1 MIKDALS
8 LAEKGDRPA
17 VKRRD
22 RSHNMASVEGPPRE
36 EIILKRQHCHYYI
49 ELDMH

>member
-8 LAEKGDRPA
+8 LAEKVDRPA

-36 EIILKRQHCHYYI
+36 EIILKRQHCQYYI